1 VNALSPIL
9 KRVLDRRPAPLAWPP
24 LKIGH
29 RGAAGEAPENTMA
42 SFELGWR
49 QGVDGIEFD
58 VQLSSDD
65 VPMVI
70 HDARL
75 ARTTS
80 GNGWVWEHRAS
91 VLRRL
96 DAGSWFN
103 RRYRLR
109 ARERYAG
116 ARIPLL
122 AEVLQWVKA
131 KQGLAFVELKDFRPG
146 ATARVLQEIDR
157 AGMWHLTRVIS
168 FDLPSLQQARDLSR
182 QARLGLD
189 FSGRLLP
196 IRRALALGA
205 DALLPHW
212 AIASRGLIRRAHWE
226 GLQVIPWTVN
236 YPLHMRRK
244 ILDGVDG
251 LITNYPARLTQVM
264 ERIERAREERM
275 KGEG

>member
-1 VNALSPIL
+1 MAALPSRWKHI
-9 KRVLDRRPAPLAWPP
+9 VGRRPTSLVWPP

-29 RGAAGEAPENTMA
+29 RGAAGESPENTLA
-42 SFELGWR
+42 SFDLAWR

-65 VPMVI
+65 VPVVI

-75 ARTTS
+75 LRTTS
-80 GNGWVWEHRAS
+80 GSGWVWEHRAS

-122 AEVLQWVKA
+122 AEVLEWVKER
-131 KQGLAFVELKDFRPG
+131 QCLAFVEIKDYRPG
-146 ATARVLQEIDR
+146 AAAKILEEIER
-157 AGMWHLTRVIS
+157 AGVWKLVRVIS
-168 FDLPSLQQARDLSR
+168 FHLPALQQVRELNE

-196 IRRALALGA
+196 VRRALALGA
-205 DALLPHW
+205 ETLLPHW
-212 AIASRGLIRRAHWE
+212 AIASRGLIRRAHRA

-251 LITNYPARLTQVM
+251 LITNYPARLTTVM
-264 ERIERAREERM
+264 ERLDLTRTKDADQR
-275 KGEG
+275 

>member
-1 VNALSPIL
+1 MNALSPIL
-9 KRVLDRRPAPLAWPP
+9 KRVLDRRPSPLAWPP

-42 SFELGWR
+42 SFDLGWR

-122 AEVLQWVKA
+122 AEVLQWVKTR
-131 KQGLAFVELKDFRPG
+131 QCLAFIELKDYRPG
-146 ATARVLQEIDR
+146 GAARVLQEIER
-157 AGMWHLTRVIS
+157 AGVWHLTRVVS
-168 FDLPSLQQARDLSR
+168 FDLPSLQQARNLSG
-182 QARLGLD
+182 QAHLGLD

-205 DALLPHW
+205 EALLPHW
-212 AIASRGLIRRAHWE
+212 AIASRGLIRRAHRA

-251 LITNYPARLTQVM
+251 LISNYPARLT
-264 ERIERAREERM
+264 EALETIERARAEG
-275 KGEG
+275 KG

>member
-1 VNALSPIL
+1 MPELAPLL
-9 KRVLDRRPAPLAWPP
+9 KRVLVPRAAPLVWPP

-29 RGAAGEAPENTMA
+29 RGAAGEAPENTLA
-42 SFELGWR
+42 SFELALR
-49 QGVDGIEFD
+49 QGADGIEFD
-58 VQLSSDD
+58 VQLSSDGI
-65 VPMVI
+65 PMAI

-75 ARTTS
+75 TRTTS
-80 GNGWVWEHRAS
+80 GSGWVWEHRAS

-122 AEVLQWVKA
+122 GEVLHWIKA
-131 KQGLAFVELKDFRPG
+131 RECRAIIEIKDYRPG
-146 ATARVLQEIDR
+146 AAAKILEEIER
-157 AGMWHLTRVIS
+157 ADVWHWVRIVS
-168 FDLPSLQQARDLSR
+168 FDLPSLQQVRELSKR
-182 QARLGLD
+182 APLGLD

-196 IRRALALGA
+196 IRLALALGA
-205 DALLPHW
+205 ETLLPHW
-212 AIASRGLIRRAHWE
+212 AIASRRLIRRAHRA
-226 GLQVIPWTVN
+226 GLQVVPWTVN

-251 LITNYPARLTQVM
+251 LITNYPARLTKVL
-264 ERIERAREERM
+264 ERIEQARPEL
-275 KGEG
+275 KQ

>member
-1 VNALSPIL
+1 
-9 KRVLDRRPAPLAWPP
+9 
-24 LKIGH
+24 
-29 RGAAGEAPENTMA
+29 MA
-42 SFELGWR
+42 SFELALR
-49 QGVDGIEFD
+49 QGADGFEFD
-58 VQLSSDD
+58 VQLSSDG

-80 GNGWVWEHRAS
+80 GSGWVWEHRAS

-103 RRYRLR
+103 RRHRLR

-122 AEVLQWVKA
+122 AEALHFVKA
-131 KQGLAFVELKDFRPG
+131 RQCLAFVEIKDYQPG
-146 ATARVLQEIDR
+146 AAARILQEIER
-157 AGMWHLTRVIS
+157 AGLWHSVRVVS
-168 FDLPSLQQARDLSR
+168 FDLPSLQQTRELSE

-196 IRRALALGA
+196 VRQALALGA
-205 DALLPHW
+205 EALLPHW
-212 AIASRGLIRRAHWE
+212 AIASRGLIRRAHRA

-236 YPLHMRRK
+236 YPIHMRRK
-244 ILDGVDG
+244 ILEGVDG
-251 LITNYPARLTQVM
+251 LITNYPARLTRVWD
-264 ERIERAREERM
+264 RIEEDRPEW
-275 KGEG
+275 KL

>member
-1 VNALSPIL
+1 MPTIAPNL
-9 KRVLDRRPAPLAWPP
+9 KPVLDRRPSALAWPP

-29 RGAAGEAPENTMA
+29 RGAAGEAPENTLA
-42 SFELGWR
+42 SFDLAWR
-49 QGVDGIEFD
+49 QGADGIEFD
-58 VQLSSDD
+58 VQLSSDG

-75 ARTTS
+75 TRTTS
-80 GNGWVWEHRAS
+80 GSGWVWEHRAS

-103 RRYRLR
+103 RRHRLR

-116 ARIPLL
+116 ARVPLL
-122 AEVLQWVKA
+122 AEVLQWIKVR
-131 KQGLAFVELKDFRPG
+131 QCRAFVEIKDYRPG
-146 ATARVLQEIDR
+146 VAAKVLQEIER
-157 AGMWHLTRVIS
+157 AGLWHLARVLS
-168 FDLPSLQQARDLSR
+168 FDLPALREARELSPQAH
-182 QARLGLD
+182 LGLD

-196 IRRALALGA
+196 TRRALALGA
-205 DALLPHW
+205 ETLLPHW
-212 AIASRGLIRRAHWE
+212 AIASRGLIRRAHRH

-251 LITNYPARLTQVM
+251 LITNYPARLTDVL
-264 ERIERAREERM
+264 RRL
-275 KGEG
+275 EGPQAVLKR

>member
-1 VNALSPIL
+1 MVTLSPIL
-9 KRVLDRRPAPLAWPP
+9 KRVLDRHPIQLEWPP

-42 SFELGWR
+42 SFALAWR
-49 QGVDGIEFD
+49 QRVDAIELD
-58 VQLSSDD
+58 VQLSSDG

-75 ARTTS
+75 HRTTS
-80 GNGWVWEHRAS
+80 GSGWVWEHRAS

-116 ARIPLL
+116 ARIPTL
-122 AEVLQWVKA
+122 AEVLNWVKSR
-131 KQGLAFVELKDFRPG
+131 QCLAFVEIKDYRPG
-146 ATARVLQEIDR
+146 VTARILQEIER
-157 AGMWHLTRVIS
+157 ADLWNLTRVVS
-168 FDLPSLQQARDLSR
+168 FDLPSLR
-182 QARLGLD
+182 QARELNEQAHLGLD

-196 IRRALALGA
+196 VRRALALGA
-205 DALLPHW
+205 EVLLPYW
-212 AIASRGLIRRAHWE
+212 AIASRRLIRRAHRE

-236 YPLHMRRK
+236 YPIHMRSK

-251 LITNYPARLTQVM
+251 LITNYPRRLTAVLDD
-264 ERIERAREERM
+264 IE
-275 KGEG
+275 KGRSEG

>member
-1 VNALSPIL
+1 MVNLSPIL
-9 KRVLDRRPAPLAWPP
+9 KRMLDHRSTPLVWPP

-29 RGAAGEAPENTMA
+29 RGAAGAAPENTLA
-42 SFELGWR
+42 SFELALR
-49 QGVDGIEFD
+49 QGADGIEFD
-58 VQLSSDD
+58 VQLSSDG

-75 ARTTS
+75 TRTTS
-80 GNGWVWEHRAS
+80 GSGWVHEHRAS

-122 AEVLQWVKA
+122 AEVIQWVKA
-131 KQGLAFVELKDFRPG
+131 RQCLAFVEIKDHRPG
-146 ATARVLQEIDR
+146 AAVKILDEIER
-157 AGMWHLTRVIS
+157 AGLWHLVRVVS
-168 FDLPSLQQARDLSR
+168 FDLPALQQARELSGH
-182 QARLGLD
+182 ARLGLD

-205 DALLPHW
+205 EALLPHW
-212 AIASRGLIRRAHWE
+212 AIASRGLIRRAHRA
-226 GLQVIPWTVN
+226 GLQVISWTVN

-251 LITNYPARLTQVM
+251 LITNYPARLTEVL
-264 ERIERAREERM
+264 ERIE
-275 KGEG
+275 KGRKEV

>member
-1 VNALSPIL
+1 V
-9 KRVLDRRPAPLAWPP
+9 WPP

-42 SFELGWR
+42 SFDLAWR
-49 QGVDGIEFD
+49 HGMNGIEFD

-75 ARTTS
+75 RRTTS
-80 GNGWVWEHRAS
+80 GSGWVHEHRAS

-103 RRYRLR
+103 RRHRLR

-122 AEVLQWVKA
+122 AEILQWIKA
-131 KQGLAFVELKDFRPG
+131 RQCLAFVEIKDYRPG
-146 ATARVLQEIDR
+146 VVAKVLREIER
-157 AGMWHLTRVIS
+157 ADVWHLAQVVS
-168 FDLPSLQQARDLSR
+168 FDLPSLQQVRR
-182 QARLGLD
+182 FNEQARLGLD

-196 IRRALALGA
+196 IPRALTLGA
-205 DALLPHW
+205 ETLLPHW
-212 AIASRGLIRRAHWE
+212 AIASRGLIRRAHRE

-251 LITNYPARLTQVM
+251 LITNYPARLTQVL
-264 ERIERAREERM
+264 ERIEQERI
-275 KGEG
+275 KV